1 MFYTKQLTTENII
14 EIYTTIAP
22 LHFPPEELRPL
33 VNLQSLIDRNG
44 YEGLGLYNTE
54 NDALVGYGFF
64 VRIPSADI
72 ALLDYYAI
80 LEEYRSQGV
89 GSLFLAQM
97 KEYYE
102 DLRGILLETED
113 FDTAAT
119 DEERAIRRKRDAFYI
134 KNGALRTSTNTT
146 VFGVDFQIF
155 FVPTSVTKANLTST
169 ENKILRNDIET
180 LYRFMLTEEAYNKNV
195 RWRS

>member
-1 MFYTKQLTTENII
+1 MFYLKQLSPENII

-22 LHFPPEELRPL
+22 LHFPAEELRPL
-33 VNLQSLIDRNG
+33 ANLQSLIDRSG

-54 NDALVGYGFF
+54 SDALVGYGFF

-89 GSLFLAQM
+89 GSLFLTQM
-97 KEYYE
+97 KEHYKN
-102 DLRGILLETED
+102 LRGILLETED
-113 FDTAAT
+113 FDTAST
-119 DEERAIRRKRDAFYI
+119 EEERTIRARRDAFYI
-134 KNGALRTSTNTT
+134 KNGALRTSTKTT

-169 ENKILRNDIET
+169 ENEILRNDIET